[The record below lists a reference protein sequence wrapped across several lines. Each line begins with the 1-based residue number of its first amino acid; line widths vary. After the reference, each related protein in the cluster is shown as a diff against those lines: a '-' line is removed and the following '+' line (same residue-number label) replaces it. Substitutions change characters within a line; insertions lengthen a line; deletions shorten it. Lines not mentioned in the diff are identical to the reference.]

1 MAGYKL
7 TRTGEKF
14 LREGHKMPGAEKEG
28 NLSDYVSITSK
39 MRVWGTKKVTE
50 TLATGVEAKESRSS
64 FE

>member
-1 MAGYKL
+1 
-7 TRTGEKF
+7 
-14 LREGHKMPGAEKEG
+14 MPGAEKEG